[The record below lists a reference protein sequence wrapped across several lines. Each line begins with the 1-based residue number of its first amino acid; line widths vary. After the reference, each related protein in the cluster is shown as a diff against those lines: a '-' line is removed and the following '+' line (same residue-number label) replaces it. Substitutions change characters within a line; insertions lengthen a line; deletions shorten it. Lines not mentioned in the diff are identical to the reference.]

1 MRWEW
6 NILFLLHAKRCHTGG
21 QVWRYVWGR
30 QDETASHIDASLGMV
45 TEEGLS
51 LGHLQE
57 TQASL
62 IPEPKPLYAMW
73 SSPQCHICLN
83 FTEKEEGSG
92 TCSGERRKPD
102 SSYPERNW
110 SRTCW
115 KKKKKKIPSP
125 SVSNTTINTWWPQSW
140 WGNAAGSNHPER
152 NQSPKPHST
161 QREEENN
168 SSST

>member
-115 KKKKKKIPSP
+115 KKKRKKYRAPV
-125 SVSNTTINTWWPQSW
+125 SVTPPLTHGGPRADGEMLRGATIQRGTR
-140 WGNAAGSNHPER
+140 ALNHTARNER
-152 NQSPKPHST
+152 KK
-161 QREEENN
+161 NN